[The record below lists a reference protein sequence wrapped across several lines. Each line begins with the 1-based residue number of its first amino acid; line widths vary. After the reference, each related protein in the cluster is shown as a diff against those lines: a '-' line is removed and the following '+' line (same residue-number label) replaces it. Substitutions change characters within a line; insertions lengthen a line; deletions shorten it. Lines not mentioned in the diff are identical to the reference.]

1 MQLLEGVEGAA
12 ISGAMA
18 SLSAI
23 AEYSERAGIQGPPS
37 GWQAL
42 AATIQAARRGQLPE
56 ADLDGEGECG
66 PAAERVSREV
76 LVACLT
82 EMQGQELFM
91 PHTQAADHVAHEH
104 CSAAATQAWSW
115 KPWSCK
121 TPRGST
127 FRTSACDAAPW

>member
-23 AEYSERAGIQGPPS
+23 AEPS

-115 KPWSCK
+115 KPWSCN
-121 TPRGST
+121 
-127 FRTSACDAAPW
+127 APKRQHFQDICL